1 VSFYPVLSRFA
12 LAGVEVPGSDLAT
25 DLATDLAAAGAVM
38 VAVPVSALEWPVRVG
53 SGGDGRSALLVAG
66 AAPVT
71 TAGEPMAWCKIV
83 AVAPA
88 RLRRDGRVQAAG
100 RPCDHARLGVVEQE
114 LDRRCGPGTIEKLAP
129 RCACRSGRS
138 SRPRCGG
145 R

>member
-1 VSFYPVLSRFA
+1 
-12 LAGVEVPGSDLAT
+12 
-25 DLATDLAAAGAVM
+25 M
-38 VAVPVSALEWPVRVG
+38 VAVPVAGLEWPVRVG
-53 SGGDGRSALLVAG
+53 SGGDGGSALLVAG

-114 LDRRCGPGTIEKLAP
+114 LDRRCGPGTIEKLTAEGRLPGGSKLQAQGRRERSAAVTKGAP
-129 RCACRSGRS
+129 PLLNLLPA
-138 SRPRCGG
+138 PDD
-145 R
+145 